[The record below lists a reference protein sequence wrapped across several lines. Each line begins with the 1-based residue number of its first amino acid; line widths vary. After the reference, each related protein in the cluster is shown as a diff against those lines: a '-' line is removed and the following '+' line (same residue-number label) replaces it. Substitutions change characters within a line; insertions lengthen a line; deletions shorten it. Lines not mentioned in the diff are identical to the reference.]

1 MKKAGFY
8 IAAFLVFELI
18 LVFLYWGTTS
28 IKKKEYFNIK
38 YSMQKEINE
47 LRFDTYNTA
56 AQNFLQ
62 SVKTNSALLNQLA
75 GLNTGLKTV
84 RNSIYVLRPIINE
97 AQHNGLTIIKFYSSD
112 FKFEY
117 NPQLGRI
124 LKTFPKHI
132 EKLKSMSATSF
143 KKFAIEIDTNLIM
156 YTAVFPI
163 QLLNN
168 KYLFCEMSFPTQSY
182 EQKINISSKE
192 NTLHLI
198 SGSELN
204 LFEEK
209 CTQIFD
215 ELYYPP
221 GKIKNTFIKSG
232 SLTELKK
239 EALNDKSLKKEI
251 GKVNAVFVGTDNKN
265 FILTFFPLRSINGS
279 KIGYLVNFLQDD
291 YIGKMLFQYQLL
303 LGFSS
308 LMLLIIFIYSFS
320 EYVSKIKAKETNA
333 ILSSI
338 KESPENVAILSLDK
352 NYRILSFSK
361 SYKRLFKEYYS
372 GIVEEGK
379 SKLDFHKDP
388 LELKELRSYY
398 DRAFKGEEFVIV
410 ERHENAQ
417 GEVKFL
423 ENRYNAISD
432 SNDKVIGLTVFIT
445 DVTENKLAE
454 KKLQKVNAELEN
466 EIAEKEQYE
475 KILSSNNKF
484 LNIVMDTIPSPF
496 YFQNSSNIIQG
507 CNTAFA
513 EDILGQSKINVIG
526 KSIEQLLSEGDKEL
540 AVSFNMNNSV
550 LIERGGAKSY
560 EASVKLSNGKLREM
574 LFYKAAFTNETG
586 QISGIVC
593 VVIDI
598 TERKQSVA
606 MLSSAKKAAE
616 EANRAK
622 SFFLASMSHE
632 FRTPLNGI
640 LGYTQLLKKDDA
652 LTKFQRDAINSIHVS
667 GEHLL
672 ALINDILDL
681 SKIEAKKL
689 ELSNSKFNLK
699 SLLKNVI
706 DVFKM
711 RSEKKGI
718 DFFYE
723 EKNSA
728 PNAVIGDE
736 VRVRQI
742 IYNLLGN
749 ALKFTDS
756 GSIILAVN
764 FVNESSQFV
773 KFKIKI
779 TDTGRGIPN
788 DKLREIF
795 EPFKQVDISG
805 KKITGTGLG
814 LAITLNLIEMMR
826 GKIQV
831 DSEVG
836 KGTTFSVELMLEK
849 GIEDVYEIEG
859 SEVKIVGYQGIK
871 KKILVVD
878 DTEQVREFLTNL
890 LAPLGFALAEA
901 QNGLEALVKLKDFN
915 PDIVLMDLVMP
926 VMNGLETI
934 KNIRS
939 DPYDKNIPII
949 ALSASVFAD
958 DRSQSLAAGSNIFMP
973 KPINIE
979 QLLNNIGKLIGIE
992 WKYER
997 VKIVQNLS
1005 EKFSDVAEINVTKE
1019 EEIPDVEILKKIK
1032 NRAVLGDIS
1041 GINSILKELE
1051 SSGKYEKFIL
1061 KIGNF
1066 NNKFD
1071 TESIIKEINSFNDE

>member
-1 MKKAGFY
+1 MKKAGLY
-8 IAAFLVFELI
+8 IVAFLVFELI
-18 LVFLYWGTTS
+18 LVFLYWGTTA
-28 IKKKEYFNIK
+28 IKKKEYLDIK
-38 YSMQKEINE
+38 YNTQKEINE
-47 LRFDTYNTA
+47 LRFDSYNTT

-62 SVKTNSALLNQLA
+62 NVKSNSTLLNQLSS
-75 GLNTGLKTV
+75 LNNGLKTV
-84 RNSIYVLRPIINE
+84 QNSIHILKPIINE
-97 AQHNGLTIIKFYSSD
+97 AQRNGIPVIKFYSSD
-112 FKFEY
+112 FKYKY
-117 NPQLGRI
+117 NPQLKKI
-124 LKTFPKHI
+124 EHTSQKHI
-132 EKLKSMSATSF
+132 ENLKNMTVTSF
-143 KKFAIEIDTNLIM
+143 KKFAIEIEPHLIM

-168 KYLFCEMSFPTQSY
+168 KYLFCEMSFPPQNY
-182 EQKINISSKE
+182 EQKLNFNTRE
-192 NTLHLI
+192 NSLHLI

-204 LFEEK
+204 NYEVK

-215 ELYYPP
+215 DLYFPP
-221 GKIKNTFIKSG
+221 EKIKNTFIKSG
-232 SLTELKK
+232 SLIELKK
-239 EALNDKSLKKEI
+239 EALNDETLKKEI
-251 GKVNAVFVGTDNKN
+251 GKVNAVFIGTGEKD
-265 FILTFFPLRSINGS
+265 FILTFFPLKSINGV
-279 KIGYLVNFLQDD
+279 KIGYLVNFLQDSF
-291 YIGKMLFQYQLL
+291 IGKMLLRYQLL
-303 LGFSS
+303 LSIAS
-308 LMLLIIFIYSFS
+308 LMLLIIFIYSYV
-320 EYVSKIKAKETNA
+320 EEVSKIKAQETNA

-352 NYRILSFSK
+352 NYRILAFSK
-361 SYKRLFKEYYS
+361 SYKRLFKEYYG
-372 GIVEEGK
+372 GIIEEGK
-379 SKLDFHKDP
+379 SKLDYHKDP
-388 LELKELRSYY
+388 LEIKELRSYY

-417 GEVKFL
+417 GDVKYF

-432 SNDKVIGLTVFIT
+432 SSGKIIGLTVFIT

-454 KKLQKVNAELEN
+454 KKLQKMNTKLEN

-484 LNIVMDTIPSPF
+484 LTIVMDTIPSPF

-526 KSIEQLLSEGDKEL
+526 KTIEELLNDEDKEL
-540 AVSFNMNNSV
+540 AISFNKKNSE
-550 LIERGGAKSY
+550 LITRGGTENY
-560 EASVKLSNGKLREM
+560 EASVKLPNGKLREM
-574 LFYKAAFTNETG
+574 LFYKAAFTDETEK
-586 QISGIVC
+586 ISGIVC

-598 TERKQSVA
+598 TERKQAVK

-652 LTKFQRDAINSIHVS
+652 LTKFQRNAINSIHIS

-672 ALINDILDL
+672 SLINDILDL

-689 ELSNSKFNLK
+689 ELTNSKFNLK
-699 SLLKNVI
+699 ALLKNIV

-723 EKNSA
+723 EKNST

-756 GSIILAVN
+756 GSITLAVN
-764 FVNESSQFV
+764 FIKESSKFI
-773 KFKIKI
+773 KFKIKVV
-779 TDTGRGIPN
+779 DTGRGIPE

-795 EPFKQVDISG
+795 EPFKQVDVSG
-805 KKITGTGLG
+805 EKITGTGLG

-831 DSEVG
+831 DSKVG
-836 KGTTFSVELMLEK
+836 KGTTFSVELILEK
-849 GIEDVYEIEG
+849 GTEDTYEIEG

-878 DTEQVREFLTNL
+878 DTEQVREFLSNL
-890 LAPLGFALAEA
+890 LAPLGFAMEEA

-915 PDIVLMDLVMP
+915 PDLVIMDLVMP

-958 DRSQSLAAGSNIFMP
+958 DKSQSLSAGSNIFMP
-973 KPINIE
+973 KPINVE
-979 QLLNNIGKLIGIE
+979 ELLNNISKLLGIE
-992 WKYER
+992 WKYDR
-997 VKIVQNLS
+997 VKIVQSLS
-1005 EKFSDVAEINVTKE
+1005 DKFSDIAESKVANDD
-1019 EEIPDVEILKKIK
+1019 EIPDGEILKSIK
-1032 NRAVLGDIS
+1032 NCAILGDIS

-1051 SSGKYEKFIL
+1051 SSGKYKGFIL
-1061 KIGNF
+1061 KIGNYT
-1066 NNKFD
+1066 NKFD
-1071 TESIIKEINSFNDE
+1071 TESIIKEINSINNE